1 MSKDRR
7 HIQRKANY
15 RLLKKLS
22 SVNNCLMNSD
32 NRAYSRSEI
41 HLLTFQIMNCLF
53 FLVKEKK
60 KSSEL
65 FCFVISFNVG
75 ILSGAKK
82 LTWFSVIM
90 SP

>member
-22 SVNNCLMNSD
+22 SVNNSLMHSD
-32 NRAYSRSEI
+32 NRAHSRSEI
-41 HLLTFQIMNCLF
+41 HLLTFQIMNSLF
-53 FLVKEKK
+53 FLVKGKK
-60 KSSEL
+60 KSCDL
-65 FCFVISFNVG
+65 FCFEISFNFG

-82 LTWFSVIM
+82 LTLFSVIM